1 MDINRLFAQR
11 LVRID
16 QTRTRPAAL
25 RCVIAFGQLVLLF
38 VTIHAVS
45 HAQSGACAATPLRVD
60 EAVGSLH
67 AKNYPMTTQDKTE
80 LEIVTS
86 KERVSGVAVLQ
97 VDVDTNGNVIAAV
110 PLDGPRQLTDLFKYE
125 AKRIT
130 FYPFRENGQPVC
142 VRFSL
147 RYAAGLGQADSAD
160 AKIEAKLIP
169 LFNKCSALSAAKA
182 GPEAVN
188 QCRLAAEA
196 ADKLTTMGNNKNRV
210 AAYTNYASTLILEN
224 RSKEALA
231 YAQKAVA
238 ACDLGFIDISDKAV
252 AYSLR
257 GQVFGLTGDPHG
269 ADNDLAK
276 AEELER
282 ATLEVPRTPEQRKF
296 DSGVLRSVLTFHA
309 QILEGLGETAEA
321 DKLRDEARKL

>member
-67 AKNYPMTTQDKTE
+67 AKNFPMTAQDKTE
-80 LEIVTS
+80 LETVAF

-97 VDVDTNGNVIAAV
+97 VDVDTNGHVVAAI
-110 PLDGPRQLTDLFKYE
+110 PLNGPRQLTDLFKDE

-130 FYPFRENGQPVC
+130 FYPFQENGQPVC

-147 RYAAGLGQADSAD
+147 RYLAGLGRVDSAD
-160 AKIEAKLIP
+160 AKAEAKFIP
-169 LFNKCSALSAAKA
+169 VFNKCSTLSAAKA
-182 GPEAVN
+182 GPEALN
-188 QCRLAAEA
+188 PCRLAAEA
-196 ADKLTTMGNNKNRV
+196 ADKLTTTVNNKNRV
-210 AAYTNYASTLILEN
+210 DAYTYYASALILAN

-238 ACDLGFIDISDKAV
+238 SCDIGFIDVSDKAV
-252 AYSLR
+252 AYGLR
-257 GQVFGLTGDPHG
+257 GQVSGVTGDPHG
-269 ADNDLAK
+269 ADNDLSK

-309 QILEGLGETAEA
+309 QVLVGLGKTAEA
-321 DKLRDEARKL
+321 DKLREEARRL